1 MTPFSHCYGRSGS
14 LGRGWLGS
22 GWLGLAA
29 RGGMRLAA
37 AGLLC
42 GGLFGC
48 LPARSPGDVPISEEP
63 SEMEILRAENAE
75 LSRRVHELRAEK
87 AELKRRLAMLELEEA
102 PAEGEAAAAP
112 GEAASDGPSG
122 KEPSDQG
129 PVDQPA
135 SDQATSEEVSTKV
148 VSAAAVVAREQ
159 PVLISGSADAKDF
172 DLGRQAFEAGSYQSA
187 DVTLTRFLAQ
197 NPRHPFADDALV
209 LRGRARVGRRQ
220 FAAAERDF
228 RQVAERYPE
237 ELVAPE
243 AWLELVRL
251 LQARG
256 DEPGARQASHA
267 LRSRYPDS
275 VAASLVPSEL
285 VP

>member
-1 MTPFSHCYGRSGS
+1 MTPFSHCYGRSGWLS
-14 LGRGWLGS
+14 CSWLGRAG
-22 GWLGLAA
+22 

-102 PAEGEAAAAP
+102 PAAGQAAAA
-112 GEAASDGPSG
+112 GEAPSDGPTG
-122 KEPSDQG
+122 KGPSEQ
-129 PVDQPA
+129 VSADQPA
-135 SDQATSEEVSTKV
+135 SDQAASAEVSTKV
-148 VSAAAVVAREQ
+148 VSAAAVVALEQ